1 MDEFEELKHQ
11 LLSAIQYRDEI
22 PQEVINMIEGIFK
35 KIKEIYTE
43 NHCDSTSILEAID
56 VELNGVK
63 SFLETRIT
71 DDRRNNQFE
80 EMQWILGQIEQSIEE
95 EQSVYGKIAEEDL
108 EDLRNTNNNSHT
120 KMFEEFGSDQTTIG
134 KTVNNILGR
143 VEEILEDINLL
154 QRRSLS
160 ARRVKDEEIE
170 EISFAVKYAFR
181 NFTNQGDQM
190 IAFFVEDDKQFRGII
205 LEKYMEYMQAAKESR
220 EKASSA
226 MPEEGISP
234 QQAFR
239 DSLDA
244 GIPLDEQAE
253 DAETFL
259 TRRDD
264 DDKLSKLLDEI
275 PESTL

>member
-22 PQEVINMIEGIFK
+22 PQEVIKMIEGIFE
-35 KIKEIYTE
+35 KIADIYAE

-56 VELNGVK
+56 VELMGVK

-80 EMQWILGQIEQSIEE
+80 EMQWILRQIEQSIEE
-95 EQSVYGKIAEEDL
+95 EQSVDGKIAE

-120 KMFEEFGSDQTTIG
+120 KMFEEFGSDQKTIMR
-134 KTVNNILGR
+134 TVNNILGC
-143 VEEILEDINLL
+143 VEDILNDINSR
-154 QRRSLS
+154 QRRILS
-160 ARRVKDEEIE
+160 ARGVDGNKIE
-170 EISFAVKYAFR
+170 EIIYEVKRAIS
-181 NFTNQGDQM
+181 NFQYNGDQM
-190 IAFFVEDDKQFRGII
+190 VAFFVEDDKQFRGTI
-205 LEKYMEYMQAAKESR
+205 LEKYREYIQAAKESR
-220 EKASSA
+220 EKAASA
-226 MPEEGISP
+226 MQEEGISP
-234 QQAFR
+234 QQTFR

-264 DDKLSKLLDEI
+264 DEKLSKLLDEI